1 LHDHAIVILFFGL
14 KICRRC
20 RTHGTPSKT
29 PSVYIHIDVF
39 ICWFTYLFVFLFI
52 YLLIYWCEK
61 IALICV
67 KICRRS
73 RANGKPWNA
82 PSVYIHIDLL
92 IYLLINLLMYSLIY
106 WCKKIALICVKI
118 CRRSMTHGHESPFN
132 PPSVYIFWFI
142 DLLIYIF
149 IHLIIYLFICS
160 FIYVKRLYFCVKIC
174 RRCASHGTPS
184 NTLSVYMYV
193 FIYLFIY
200 LFVYVKRLQ
209 WLAWTSA
216 DAAGLIATVP

>member
-1 LHDHAIVILFFGL
+1 LIYSFVDLFIYLFIYLFIDLLIYSFIHLFIYLFTYLFIYANTKLPKDLPMLRDSWHSHKHTLGIFIYLFMHLFMYSFVYVKRLHDHAIVILFFGL

-20 RTHGTPSKT
+20 RTHGTPSNT

-52 YLLIYWCEK
+52 YLLICWCEK

-92 IYLLINLLMYSLIY
+92 IYSLINLLIY
-106 WCKKIALICVKI
+106 
-118 CRRSMTHGHESPFN
+118 
-132 PPSVYIFWFI
+132 
-142 DLLIYIF
+142 LLIYCLLIYNAIF
-149 IHLIIYLFICS
+149 LH
-160 FIYVKRLYFCVKIC
+160 
-174 RRCASHGTPS
+174 
-184 NTLSVYMYV
+184 
-193 FIYLFIY
+193 
-200 LFVYVKRLQ
+200 Q
-209 WLAWTSA
+209 
-216 DAAGLIATVP
+216 